1 MVSHS
6 GRGECG
12 AAEWQQSNSVGDP
25 ADQSVY
31 SADTFS
37 RRCEGLGF
45 SSDRIYC
52 PPCPRLLSTVFQ
64 SACSVINVLKLH
76 THTLTRDWLWKWK
89 GGNKPLSD
97 VSRLRRWK
105 KCQRRQKGG
114 FEWVRT
120 RRTRKLTEWLRW
132 NHQVTPGSEKPPS
145 SSWFTSI
152 RGRSPQPTPDH
163 ICNKHGG
170 LVLITAALPPA
181 L

>member
-31 SADTFS
+31 SVDTFS

-76 THTLTRDWLWKWK
+76 THTHTHW
-89 GGNKPLSD
+89 PETA
-97 VSRLRRWK
+97 SRNGREELNLRRMFLVSDGGKMPEKAK
-105 KCQRRQKGG
+105 KEV
-114 FEWVRT
+114 FERVHQET
-120 RRTRKLTEWLRW
+120 MTQVKSPGDSRKQETTFLLVPI
-132 NHQVTPGSEKPPS
+132 HP
-145 SSWFTSI
+145 
-152 RGRSPQPTPDH
+152 RSGPQPNTRPH
-163 ICNKHGG
+163 
-170 LVLITAALPPA
+170 L
-181 L
+181 